1 MSMKIFGKWLIGDDE
16 IASIVKY
23 INAQAEE
30 AEELFTAKI
39 RERDEKI
46 ARLRAEIDEL
56 RKTNVV
62 LRATIKMLRD
72 DIARMK
78 RHQEHLE
85 RKPRR
90 KERIGGAK

>member
-1 MSMKIFGKWLIGDDE
+1 MIVKIFGFY
-16 IASIVKY
+16 IAKENTAVVIPSRELLKLQDQLY
-23 INAQAEE
+23 DCRKELKDAKEE
-30 AEELFTAKI
+30 TI
-39 RERDEKI
+39 
-46 ARLRAEIDEL
+46 
-56 RKTNVV
+56 V

-78 RHQEHLE
+78 RKQEYIE